1 MKTARQM
8 NALGVRLDVTI
19 RLMLLLLLP
28 ITLIHGVRAVAAQI
42 QTQEPM
48 QGQTLKQ
55 TRFAT
60 PEEAMRALV
69 EAAKTKDHT
78 AQAAIFGPETQEQM
92 LSGDDV
98 QDNQEMEE
106 FAAAVDKSVK
116 LEKVSDTKFILTIGE
131 QNWPFPIPVVKEES
145 QWRFDTQAGLEEI
158 WNRRVGENELSTI
171 LACRAYVLAQWEY
184 FTQEDVDNDGVAEYA
199 QKFMSSPGKRDGL
212 YWDTAEGEKPSPLGS
227 LVASAR
233 AEGYGGSD
241 QTTDAA
247 TAQSRKPYHGYYFK
261 ILTRQGPHAPGGQY
275 NYIINGNMIA
285 GYAMVA
291 YPDKWGSSGV
301 MTFIVNQQGRV
312 YEKNLGPETSQ
323 IAGAMIEYNPDPT
336 WKFVKE

>member
-8 NALGVRLDVTI
+8 NTLGVRLDVTV

-28 ITLIHGVRAVAAQI
+28 ITLIHGGRAVAAQI

-69 EAAKTKDHT
+69 EAAKTKDRT

-106 FAAAVDKSVK
+106 FAAAAEKSVK

-145 QWRFDTQAGLEEI
+145 QWRFDTQAGFEET

-212 YWDTAEGEKPSPLGS
+212 YWDTAEDAK
-227 LVASAR
+227 AKSAR
-233 AEGYGGSD
+233 KPGRQCESGGLRRQRPNHRRCYGAKPRALPRLPFQDPHQPG
-241 QTTDAA
+241 AA
-247 TAQSRKPYHGYYFK
+247 C
-261 ILTRQGPHAPGGQY
+261 
-275 NYIINGNMIA
+275 A
-285 GYAMVA
+285 GWPIQLHY
-291 YPDKWGSSGV
+291 
-301 MTFIVNQQGRV
+301 
-312 YEKNLGPETSQ
+312 
-323 IAGAMIEYNPDPT
+323 
-336 WKFVKE
+336 

>member
-8 NALGVRLDVTI
+8 NAPGVRLDVTV

-28 ITLIHGVRAVAAQI
+28 ITLIHSDRAVAAQI

-60 PEEAMRALV
+60 PEDAMRALV
-69 EAAKTKDHT
+69 EAAKTKDRT

-106 FAAAVDKSVK
+106 FAAAAEKSVK

-145 QWRFDTQAGLEEI
+145 QWRFDTQAGFEE
-158 WNRRVGENELSTI
+158 T
-171 LACRAYVLAQWEY
+171 
-184 FTQEDVDNDGVAEYA
+184 
-199 QKFMSSPGKRDGL
+199 
-212 YWDTAEGEKPSPLGS
+212 
-227 LVASAR
+227 
-233 AEGYGGSD
+233 
-241 QTTDAA
+241 
-247 TAQSRKPYHGYYFK
+247 
-261 ILTRQGPHAPGGQY
+261 
-275 NYIINGNMIA
+275 
-285 GYAMVA
+285 
-291 YPDKWGSSGV
+291 
-301 MTFIVNQQGRV
+301 
-312 YEKNLGPETSQ
+312 
-323 IAGAMIEYNPDPT
+323 
-336 WKFVKE
+336 